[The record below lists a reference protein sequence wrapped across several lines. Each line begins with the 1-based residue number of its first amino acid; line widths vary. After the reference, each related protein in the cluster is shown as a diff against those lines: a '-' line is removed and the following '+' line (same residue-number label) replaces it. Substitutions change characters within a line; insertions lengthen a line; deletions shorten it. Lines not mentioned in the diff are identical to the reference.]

1 MSECMTFPDTV
12 EEFMDSYKIV
22 DTEQVY
28 TNGMEMVPI
37 YRMRQWFQHEPERK
51 KGKWNTYYHGDID
64 FSYSCNQ
71 CGYSAPYQMIGGKV
85 FQKKGNFCHN
95 CGADMSGDDHDL

>member
-1 MSECMTFPDTV
+1 MPDCMTFPDTV

-28 TNGMEMVPI
+28 TNGTEMVPI

-51 KGKWNTYYHGDID
+51 KGKWLESDTDGFVCSVCRNRYRCQPTL
-64 FSYSCNQ
+64 
-71 CGYSAPYQMIGGKV
+71 MGKPMFEYCPV
-85 FQKKGNFCHN
+85 
-95 CGADMSGDDHDL
+95 CGADMREETDDQSK

>member
-28 TNGMEMVPI
+28 TNGTEMVPI
-37 YRMRQWFQHEPERK
+37 YRMRQWFEHESELNFDEWCTDCKEYDHEKHCCPRFNRVIQNALEEMNENIKSLAADRNTNPAHADD
-51 KGKWNTYYHGDID
+51 GK
-64 FSYSCNQ
+64 
-71 CGYSAPYQMIGGKV
+71 
-85 FQKKGNFCHN
+85 
-95 CGADMSGDDHDL
+95 

>member
-28 TNGMEMVPI
+28 TNGTEMVPI

-51 KGKWNTYYHGDID
+51 KGKWVLINGDAGVYECD
-64 FSYSCNQ
+64 Q
-71 CGYSAPYQMIGGKV
+71 CHERVCCVGKY
-85 FQKKGNFCHN
+85 CMN
-95 CGADMSGDDHDL
+95 CGARMEEQE

>member
-28 TNGMEMVPI
+28 TNGTEMVPI

-51 KGKWNTYYHGDID
+51 KGKWIKRDVPRQIHGI
-64 FSYSCNQ
+64 SC
-71 CGYSAPYQMIGGKV
+71 SAPNYQCSV
-85 FQKKGNFCHN
+85 CKKWWFHNGEGLKWYKFCPE
-95 CGADMSGDDHDL
+95 CGADMRG

>member
-37 YRMRQWFQHEPERK
+37 YRMRQWFEHEPEIIRCK
-51 KGKWNTYYHGDID
+51 DCKYRGGLSGFYCDIVEKAVGVD
-64 FSYSCNQ
+64 S
-71 CGYSAPYQMIGGKV
+71 
-85 FQKKGNFCHN
+85 FCSWAERRTDE
-95 CGADMSGDDHDL
+95 G

>member
-28 TNGMEMVPI
+28 TNGTEMVPI

-51 KGKWNTYYHGDID
+51 KGKWIDDGFVGQYCCSECDYYSID
-64 FSYSCNQ
+64 EY
-71 CGYSAPYQMIGGKV
+71 
-85 FQKKGNFCHN
+85 NFCPN
-95 CGADMSGDDHDL
+95 CGADMREDQHDQSK

>member
-28 TNGMEMVPI
+28 TNGTEMVPI

-51 KGKWNTYYHGDID
+51 KGKWIPQDHNKITDMASTMVFYYPKC
-64 FSYSCNQ
+64 SE
-71 CGYSAPYQMIGGKV
+71 CGHSGNYT
-85 FQKKGNFCHN
+85 NFCPR
-95 CGADMSGDDHDL
+95 CGADMRGDDHDL